1 MRRIR
6 AAICEQFER
15 RFEMSTKEIITELA
29 KLDRDELAEI
39 DLKLH
44 ELLEERM
51 RTGGRTWGEA
61 LLEVAGT
68 VEDLPPDYGENHDQY
83 RHGPPRR

>member
-1 MRRIR
+1 
-6 AAICEQFER
+6 
-15 RFEMSTKEIITELA
+15 MSTKEIITELA

-39 DLKLH
+39 DLRLH

-51 RTGGRTWGEA
+51 RTGGITWGEA

-68 VEDLPPDYGENHDQY
+68 VDDLPPDYAENHIE
-83 RHGPPRR
+83 